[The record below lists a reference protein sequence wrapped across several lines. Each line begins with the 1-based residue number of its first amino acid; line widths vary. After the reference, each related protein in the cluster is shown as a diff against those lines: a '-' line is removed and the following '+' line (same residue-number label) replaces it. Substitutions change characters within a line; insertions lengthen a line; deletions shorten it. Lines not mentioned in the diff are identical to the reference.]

1 MSNINGWDY
10 MDNRGYV
17 MAGLAFLLI
26 IPAVILSV
34 MLINM
39 VNMDESTNNMIK
51 SDILGHIS
59 SDFEA
64 SIPDFTREV
73 LRENTAN
80 VVRNGQPIKNSRM
93 VIRNEVQAKIDD
105 LKKEYLKYTD
115 VSIQCQIKSVD
126 SASDPYQI
134 QIESNIIVSKHNNS
148 INRNI
153 SQNIPFT
160 VSESKNNGSLDE
172 SKISDPLPFI
182 KTKEYGGVSVDG
194 DRIKYGSS
202 LSNYLKSKGI
212 NNSHVY
218 ENASSPLYFKQC
230 PYDPYS
236 SHGKCNMLFN
246 LKNCVDNGYYHKSA
260 DGACILCRLEGKATC
275 NHFGL
280 ETFIIPSMNTRS
292 EIIAPCSIDHV
303 IFSENGPDGY
313 GTYPGKIVEFQCS
326 TNSSN
331 RLFLDD
337 GHRNKYGIIM

>member
-1 MSNINGWDY
+1 

-17 MAGLAFLLI
+17 MAGLTFLLI

-34 MLINM
+34 LLLNV

-51 SDILGHIS
+51 SDNLGHIS

-64 SIPDFTREV
+64 SIPGFTREV
-73 LRENTAN
+73 LGENTAK
-80 VVRNGQPIKNSRM
+80 VVKNGQPIKNSRM
-93 VIRNEVQAKIDD
+93 VIKKGVQSKIDD
-105 LKKEYLKYTD
+105 LKKEYRDYTG

-126 SASDPYQI
+126 SASDPYEI
-134 QIESNIIVSKHNNS
+134 QIESNIIVSKDNNS
-148 INRNI
+148 INKNI
-153 SQNIPFT
+153 SQNVPFT
-160 VSESKNNGSLDE
+160 ALESKNNRSLNE

-182 KTKEYGGVSVDG
+182 KTKEYGVVSVEG

-212 NNSHVY
+212 NNPQVY
-218 ENASSPLYFKQC
+218 ENASSPLYFKIC

-280 ETFIIPSMNTRS
+280 ETFILPSMDTRS
-292 EIIAPCSIDHV
+292 ELNAPCSIDHV

-313 GTYPGKIVEFQCS
+313 GTYPGKILEFPS
-326 TNSSN
+326 NNSSN
-331 RLFLDD
+331 GIFLDE
-337 GHRNKYGIIM
+337 GHRNKYGITA